1 MTTSISSVLV
11 DCLRSFNG
19 LASRPELA
27 IYTAEVPTNLWT
39 DELGRLRVWA
49 ANIGAHQTGQS
60 SLDYRLR
67 DASHIKAQTVKLLER
82 LRRTLSDAEEFLAGG
97 AEEDD
102 NLSADDAD
110 ETELQ
115 QVYRAVVDTTDC
127 LFQLSMIIR
136 RPAQHD
142 KLVGTK
148 KLDATLFEPFDVSRF
163 FSVHIPSGVFILP
176 DNPFVS
182 MGRAF
187 GSLPPSLYPNHSI

>member
-82 LRRTLSDAEEFLAGG
+82 LRRTLNDAEEFLAGG

-163 FSVHIPSGVFILP
+163 FSVHIPSSVFIVP
-176 DNPFVS
+176 

-187 GSLPPSLYPNHSI
+187 GSLPPSLYPNHNI